1 MQRVSMLNASMERM
15 NEAVRCLECVYS
27 HQVGVVG
34 RISSEVLG
42 WVASHCGTLNLLNM
56 EILRQSEA
64 LKY

>member
-1 MQRVSMLNASMERM
+1 MTRM
-15 NEAVRCLECVYS
+15 SEAAQCSECVYS

-34 RISSEVLG
+34 RISSDVLD

-56 EILRQSEA
+56 EILPQSEA